1 MTHEKFRTAVCT
13 IVMPAALVLCAN
25 RACAEESELWDS
37 LKRGGYVL
45 LVRHAAT
52 PLTKAPIRSSRGGC
66 VPDRDLTDAGQMLA
80 QRLGVAFRAHGVP
93 VTRVVASPACT
104 SVETAQ
110 IAFGKAEP
118 WSDVEVAGDRRAW
131 LVRNMNSLASQ
142 LHDDE
147 NLVVVT
153 DKLAISDLT
162 DRTVAAGDVL
172 VLKRSGEQFDVQGL
186 LSAAP

>member
-1 MTHEKFRTAVCT
+1 MKPRPRHQAGCTILMPLLFAVC
-13 IVMPAALVLCAN
+13 ADRALAQD
-25 RACAEESELWDS
+25 AELWNS
-37 LKRGGYVL
+37 VKRGGYVL

-66 VPDRDLTDAGQMLA
+66 VPDRDLTDAGQLLA
-80 QRLGVAFRAHGVP
+80 QRLGSAFRAHGVP
-93 VTRVVASPACT
+93 VARVLTSPACT

-110 IAFGKAEP
+110 IAFGRAEP
-118 WSDVEVAGDRRAW
+118 WTTGDSTSDRRAT
-131 LVRNMNSLASQ
+131 LARSMTTAADQ
-142 LHDDE
+142 MPPDE

-172 VLKRSGEQFDVQGL
+172 VLKRSGDQFDVQGL